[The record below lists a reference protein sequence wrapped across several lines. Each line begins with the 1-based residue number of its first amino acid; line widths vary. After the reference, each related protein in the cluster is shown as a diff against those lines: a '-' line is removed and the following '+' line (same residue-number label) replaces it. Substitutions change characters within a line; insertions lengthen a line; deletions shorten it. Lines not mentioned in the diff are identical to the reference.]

1 MKKSFYKVLNY
12 LFLIIIILLIIFP
25 DQKLNDKQTHYI
37 VVVLSISF
45 FIYLV
50 ISMYMD
56 IKNRNSFIEIFII
69 GIDIVNIILF
79 ITWCYLS
86 FKNINSNNTDI
97 IWNRKINVHR
107 IEYIIMALLPIKFIL
122 ESKIKKIVE

>member
-1 MKKSFYKVLNY
+1 MKKLFYKILNY
-12 LFLIIIILLIIFP
+12 LFLIIIILLTILP

-37 VVVLSISF
+37 VVVLSIAF

-50 ISMYMD
+50 ISLYMD
-56 IKNRNSFIEIFII
+56 IKNRKSFTEIFII
-69 GIDIVNIILF
+69 GIDIVNMILF

-86 FKNINSNNTDI
+86 FKYINPNNTDI

-107 IEYIIMALLPIKFIL
+107 IEYLIMALLPIKFIL
-122 ESKIKKIVE
+122 ESKIKK